1 MKTLVINLTRF
12 GDLLQTQPVLSALHD
27 QGHEVGL
34 VCLENFA
41 PAAELLRDVDAVFA
55 LPGARFLANLDKD
68 WRLSVQSFW
77 EWGGDELRGFSPER
91 VINLTASIPARL
103 LTRFVSLGSDKV
115 RATGFCLDEFGFGEH
130 SSAWAAFLQASSKNR
145 GCSPFNLVDLF
156 WQAAE
161 CGPGVR
167 RFELQIPDEHARTE
181 ASAML
186 KANAPKECKG
196 FVAFQLGASAE
207 VRRWPLSYF
216 AGLAGMLWEEFSL
229 CPVLLG
235 SQGEAHLGRRFES
248 EINFPVVN
256 LIGKTSFSE
265 LASVLTQV
273 KMLITNDTGTM
284 HLAAGLGCPVAA
296 IFLATAQPWD
306 TGPYAPGCL
315 CLEPDMDC
323 HPCGFSKS
331 CPLREACRKKITPE
345 AVFSMLQGYFENG
358 SFDPGAAASRVAVSG
373 VRAWETRV
381 QDGFMGLL
389 SLSGHEDCDRTK
401 WVRVQRY
408 LYRQF
413 LDCGQVLPWPGEAYA
428 LSEQM
433 RLAVTQVLEQSER
446 LLFLLCE
453 QVNVLQKAPHQ
464 AVQRKFLEN
473 WQRLSATWAQSP
485 YFSVLSELWREESQS
500 AGENLDGLP
509 ALMRRYHALLSVWR
523 GVFEN
528 NGTKLE

>member
-12 GDLLQTQPVLSALHD
+12 GDLLQTQPVLSALSA

-41 PAAELLRDVDAVFA
+41 PAASLLRDVDAVFA
-55 LPGARFLANLDKD
+55 LPGARFLANLDQD

-77 EWGGDELRGFSPER
+77 EWGGSELRGFGPER

-103 LTRFVSLGSDKV
+103 LTRFVSLGSDEV

-130 SSAWAAFLQASSKNR
+130 SSAWAAFLQASSRNR

-161 CGPGVR
+161 CGPGPR
-167 RFELQIPDEHARTE
+167 EFKLAIPDERARAE
-181 ASAML
+181 ALAML
-186 KANAPKECKG
+186 QAQAPEECKG

-207 VRRWPLSYF
+207 VRRWPVSHF
-216 AGLAGMLWEEFSL
+216 AGLAHKLWEEFSL

-235 SQGEAHLGRRFES
+235 SQGEAHLGQRFEGT
-248 EINFPVVN
+248 INFPVVN
-256 LIGKTSFSE
+256 LIGKTSFGE
-265 LASVLTQV
+265 LASVLTQAR
-273 KMLITNDTGTM
+273 MLVTNDTGTM
-284 HLAAGLGCPVAA
+284 HLAAGLSCPVAA

-331 CPLREACRKKITPE
+331 CPHNEACRQKITPE
-345 AVFSMLQGYFENG
+345 SVFSMLRAYLESG
-358 SFDPGAAASRVAVSG
+358 SWDSGAAASG
-373 VRAWETRV
+373 VRAWETSV

-389 SLSGHEDCDRTK
+389 SLSGHEDSDRTK
-401 WVRVQRY
+401 WVRVQRG

-413 LDCGQVLPWPGEAYA
+413 LDCGRVEPWSGEAYA
-428 LSEQM
+428 LSPEMQG
-433 RLAVTQVLEQSER
+433 AVSRVLKQSER

-464 AVQRKFLEN
+464 AVQRKFMEN
-473 WQRLSATWAQSP
+473 WQRLSSLWSQSP

-500 AGENLDGLP
+500 AGENIQDLP
-509 ALMRRYHALLSVWR
+509 ALMRRYHALVSMWR
-523 GVFEN
+523 GVFGN
-528 NGTKLE
+528 NGMEFE

>member
-12 GDLLQTQPVLSALHD
+12 GDLLQTQPVLSALRD

-41 PAAELLRDVDAVFA
+41 PAAELLRDLDAVFA
-55 LPGARFLANLDKD
+55 LPGARFLANLDQD

-77 EWGGDELRGFSPER
+77 EWGGRELRGFSPER

-103 LTRFVSLGSDKV
+103 LTRFVSLGSDQV
-115 RATGFCLDEFGFGEH
+115 RSTGFCLDEFGFGEH
-130 SSAWAAFLQASSKNR
+130 SSAWAAFLQASSRNR

-161 CGPGVR
+161 CGPGAR
-167 RFELQIPDEHARTE
+167 RFELQVPEEQERAE

-186 KANAPKECKG
+186 RPQAPKECKG

-207 VRRWPLSYF
+207 VRRWPISHF
-216 AGLAGMLWEEFSL
+216 AGLAHKLWEEFSL

-235 SQGEAHLGRRFES
+235 SQGEAHLGQRFES
-248 EINFPVVN
+248 ETNFPVVN
-256 LIGKTSFSE
+256 LMGKTSFSE

-284 HLAAGLGCPVAA
+284 HLAAGLGRPVAA

-331 CPLREACRKKITPE
+331 CPHNEACRKKITPE
-345 AVFSMLQGYFENG
+345 AVFLMLQGYLENG
-358 SFDPGAAASRVAVSG
+358 SFDCGAAGAGLSG

-381 QDGFMGLL
+381 QDGLMGLL
-389 SLSGHEDCDRTK
+389 SLSGHEDRDRTK
-401 WVRVQRY
+401 WVRVQRG

-413 LDCGQVLPWPGEAYA
+413 LDCGQVQPWLGGGLA
-428 LSEQM
+428 LSREM
-433 RLAVTQVLEQSER
+433 HGKVTQVLKQSER

-453 QVNVLQKAPHQ
+453 QVSVLQKAPHQ

-473 WQRLSATWAQSP
+473 WQRLSALWSQSP

-500 AGENLDGLP
+500 AGENIKDLP
-509 ALMRRYHALLSVWR
+509 ALMRRYHALLSAWR
-523 GVFEN
+523 GILGN
-528 NGTKLE
+528 NGTELE